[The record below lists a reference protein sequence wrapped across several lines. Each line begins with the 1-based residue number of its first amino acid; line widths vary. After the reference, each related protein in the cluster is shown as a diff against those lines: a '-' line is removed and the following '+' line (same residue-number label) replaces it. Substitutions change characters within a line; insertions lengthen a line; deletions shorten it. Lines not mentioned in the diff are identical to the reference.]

1 MNIMLA
7 ANITPFLHGGADYH
21 IQGTA
26 DALINAGCKVET
38 LRLPFTF
45 QPEQP
50 ILDLMQWC
58 NKLNLNQPNGYRVD
72 RLISLQFPCYGIE
85 HNCHTA
91 WIMHQHRAVY
101 ELYSPQNSTPQLAQL
116 KDAIIEFDQYA
127 LRHCTQ
133 RFANSKR
140 VAERLYQYNDLKAQP
155 LYHPPPA
162 YQAFHRAEDLGYIF
176 CPSRIEVLKRQ
187 DLLIKALELAPKSL
201 PIVIAGAGGQS
212 ESLKQLINQL
222 GLYERVRMLGA
233 ISEAEKIAYYAH
245 CTAVFFA
252 PFDEDYGY
260 ITHEA
265 MLSGKPVIT
274 CTDSGGPLEFIEHSH
289 TGWIIPPNPQAIAEV
304 LNWIAEHPSQ
314 TIEMGKAAKAAW
326 PKLGISWNNVV
337 SKLLES

>member
-26 DALINAGCKVET
+26 DALRNAGCKVEI

-45 QPEQP
+45 QPEQS

-58 NKLNLNQPNGYRVD
+58 NKLNLNHPNGYRVD

-85 HNCHTA
+85 HNHHTA

-101 ELYSPQNSTPQLAQL
+101 ELYSPQNSSPALAQL
-116 KDAIIEFDQYA
+116 KDAIIEYDHYA
-127 LRHCTQ
+127 LSHCTQ

-140 VAERLYQYNDLKAQP
+140 VAARLYQYNDLKAQP

-162 YQAFHRAEDLGYIF
+162 YQAFHHAQDLGYIF
-176 CPSRIEVLKRQ
+176 CPSRIETLKRQ
-187 DLLIKALELAPKSL
+187 DLLIKALALAPKSL
-201 PIVIAGAGGQS
+201 PIVIAGTGGQADNLMRLC
-212 ESLKQLINQL
+212 EQLNL
-222 GLYERVRMLGA
+222 TARVKMLGA

-245 CTAVFFA
+245 ATAVFFA

-265 MLSGKPVIT
+265 MLSGKPVIS
-274 CTDSGGPLEFIEHSH
+274 CSDSGGPLEFIEHLN
-289 TGWIIPPNPQAIAEV
+289 TGWIVEPTPEAIATV
-304 LNWIAEHPSQ
+304 LEWISQ
-314 TIEMGKAAKAAW
+314 HRNKVEQMGLAAQQAW
-326 PKLGISWNNVV
+326 PSFKISWNNVL
-337 SKLLES
+337 SQLLEN

>member
-1 MNIMLA
+1 MRIMLA

-26 DALINAGCKVET
+26 DALIAAGCQVEI

-45 QPEQP
+45 SPEQS

-58 NKLNLNQPNGYRVD
+58 KTLDLNQPNGYQID
-72 RLISLQFPCYGIE
+72 RLISLQFPGYGIN
-85 HNCHTA
+85 HNKHTA

-101 ELYSPQNSTPQLAQL
+101 ELYNPSKATMPEL
-116 KDAIIEFDQYA
+116 KNAIEQFDQQS
-127 LRHCTQ
+127 LRLCHQ

-140 VAERLYQYNDLKAQP
+140 VAERLYQYNDLKASA

-162 YQAFHRAEDLGYIF
+162 YQAFHCAKNLGYIF
-176 CPSRIEVLKRQ
+176 CPSRIETLKRQ
-187 DLLIKALELAPKSL
+187 DLLIRALALAPSSL
-201 PIVIAGAGGQS
+201 PIVIAGTGGQADA
-212 ESLKQLINQL
+212 LLRLINQL
-222 GLYERVRMLGA
+222 GLNERVRMLGA

-274 CTDSGGPLEFIEHSH
+274 CTDSGGPLEFIEHGN
-289 TGWIIPPNPQAIAEV
+289 TGWILAPNPQAIADT
-304 LNWIAEHPSQ
+304 LNWIAQHPNQ
-314 TIEMGKAAKAAW
+314 TTEMGKAAKAAW
-326 PKLGISWNNVV
+326 PKLGISWKNVV
-337 SKLLES
+337 SQLLEN